1 MIYVVTGPTGTGK
14 SSFAIKLALKVNGE
28 IINGDAFQVY
38 RKLNIGTAKPSKEQL
53 AIVPHHLYDIA
64 NIDEDYTVKEYQR
77 DARKK
82 IEEILSRDKTPI
94 ICGGTGLYIRATLY
108 DYEFSDLPRVD
119 MKEYEALSNEELHA
133 LLEKVDSESA
143 KKFHPNNRRR
153 VLRALEIY
161 LASGEAKSDLEAKQN
176 HHLLYEVTMIGLKN
190 DRETLYKQLD
200 NRVDIMVKD
209 GLFEEIDSLLTE
221 YDPSSRAFQAI
232 GYQQIISGHKN
243 NKTNEEI
250 IIDIKKVTRNY
261 AKRQLTFFNHQLPV
275 KWFPSWKEALNFV
288 EENNENCQN

>member
-143 KKFHPNNRRR
+143 KKFQIG
-153 VLRALEIY
+153 RA
-161 LASGEAKSDLEAKQN
+161 
-176 HHLLYEVTMIGLKN
+176 HV
-190 DRETLYKQLD
+190 
-200 NRVDIMVKD
+200 
-209 GLFEEIDSLLTE
+209 
-221 YDPSSRAFQAI
+221 
-232 GYQQIISGHKN
+232 
-243 NKTNEEI
+243 
-250 IIDIKKVTRNY
+250 
-261 AKRQLTFFNHQLPV
+261 
-275 KWFPSWKEALNFV
+275 
-288 EENNENCQN
+288 